1 MHTIRI
7 VKCPKKWDSLDFQWI
22 IFTFGKNV
30 GIVKDDYRK
39 TALNLA
45 KALLDVGYTVRV
57 RQGVYQETKK
67 GNNTIKTVWTEIDF
81 NELKFEEESLAS
93 E

>member
-7 VKCPKKWDSLDFQWI
+7 VKCPKKGDSLDFQWV
-22 IFTFGKNV
+22 IFTFGENV
-30 GIVKDDYRK
+30 GIVKEDYRK

-57 RQGVYQETKK
+57 RQGVYKETINEK
-67 GNNTIKTVWTEIDF
+67 GNTVKSVGTEIDF
-81 NELKFEEESLAS
+81 NSLVIEEE
-93 E
+93 